1 MKEGRILTVADL
13 THFTFLEPG
22 RVDCLT
28 DKNNN
33 EGNIHNV
40 FLK

>member
-22 RVDCLT
+22 RVVSPIRT
-28 DKNNN
+28 
-33 EGNIHNV
+33 IMRV
-40 FLK
+40 ISTMYS